1 MFNTLDK
8 EDHRRKRRVIAPVI
22 SEASMRVF
30 EPQMQRHID
39 CFLAQLLRSSRQRD
53 IINMSPRCERL
64 GIDVVGELAFGYLL
78 NTQTDPTHRVI
89 MEGLKT
95 RSDRSSLYFFWPL
108 LRFLE
113 HPFNLGRGRHS
124 LLGFYGS
131 LKTMIGARMASP
143 KDDRHDFYS
152 LASRDMAPGEP
163 GLIGQDLW
171 SEAVF
176 FIAAGRFRAH
186 PWVDCCL
193 FTVAVLSS
201 PLHLHETR

>member
-1 MFNTLDK
+1 
-8 EDHRRKRRVIAPVI
+8 
-22 SEASMRVF
+22 MRVF
-30 EPQMQRHID
+30 EPQMQQHID
-39 CFLAQLLRSSRQRD
+39 FFLLELLRSSRKQA
-53 IINMSPRCERL
+53 IVNVSPRCERL
-64 GIDVVGELAFGYLL
+64 GIDVVGELAFGYPL

-113 HPFNLGRGRHS
+113 NLFNFGRGRHS
-124 LLGFYGS
+124 LIGFYGS
-131 LKTMIGARMASP
+131 LKTMIGARMAFP

-163 GLIGQDLW
+163 GLISKDLW

-176 FIAAGRFRAH
+176 FIAAGRFHIH

-193 FTVAVLSS
+193 FTGAFLSGS
-201 PLHLHETR
+201 TLHLHVTR